1 MKLDNN
7 DKVELCTMIANDMA
21 ENYKVNKLF
30 NELIKQT
37 LAQAVQLCSLT
48 ESWIYRDW
56 QDAIEDLMLK
66 ETDNG
71 NEM

>member
-37 LAQAVQLCSLT
+37 LA
-48 ESWIYRDW
+48 
-56 QDAIEDLMLK
+56 
-66 ETDNG
+66 
-71 NEM
+71 